1 MTATYVVATIH
12 PWNIEAY
19 HRRSAGLAGD
29 WHLIES
35 PDELAADRLDNMRP
49 RYVFFPHW
57 SWCARQS
64 LLDRL
69 S

>member
-1 MTATYVVATIH
+1 MTIAFVVATIH

-35 PDELAADRLDNMRP
+35 PDKLTADRLDNMGP
-49 RYVFFPHW
+49 RYVFFLHW
-57 SWCARQS
+57 SWQGTG
-64 LLDRL
+64 
-69 S
+69 